1 MAQEEVNLVH
11 FELRGNRNWLTG
23 RFEKIMG
30 AFGFG
35 SDSRLAAAYQAKL
48 AELGE
53 YYKAEVARR
62 FNESHGRTG
71 QTATT
76 IAKHYYILDAEEARY
91 DINIGGGVGFVIN
104 PLPPHFITGT
114 PGLQGMA
121 VMHPARLRNFYSP
134 FGPIES
140 VYWYQGGAESYSPDD
155 SWYTD
160 AADALQGQGQVEL
173 RKLAAVVQE
182 IWHEAVSGNEILTA
196 GEF

>member
-30 AFGFG
+30 AFGFN
-35 SDSRLAAAYQAKL
+35 SDSRLSNAYQAKL
-48 AELGE
+48 GELGE
-53 YYKAEVARR
+53 YYRLEVGRR
-62 FNESHGRTG
+62 FEESHGRTG
-71 QTATT
+71 ATANT

-91 DINIGGGVGFVIN
+91 DINITGAVGFVIN
-104 PLPPHFITGT
+104 PLPPHFIDGS
-114 PGLQGMA
+114 PGLQGMPQ
-121 VMHPARLRNFYSP
+121 MSMGRIRNFYSP

-155 SWYTD
+155 SWYKD
-160 AADALQGQGQVEL
+160 AADALQGIGQVEL